1 MKKLNQKLVLLCA
14 LFCCATKVM
23 AVVNAEYLTIIN
35 TSNKNIT
42 AYSIANDGYK
52 FKCLSQVPNEI
63 NGIPSPSFITKKVD
77 LGDEVIKVQTFKIA
91 KHSKIQFAVSPQ
103 CTNAS
108 GIYELFGMADEQIT
122 EESSQAIAVISE
134 LTYNSAGN
142 VDLFKTN
149 YMIAN
154 GITKSYYKKSGM
166 GAKSME
172 YDGITITIMNK

>member
-14 LFCCATKVM
+14 LFACATSVM
-23 AVVNAEYLTIIN
+23 ARDVGYLTIVN
-35 TSNKNIT
+35 TSDKNIT
-42 AYSIANDGYK
+42 AYSIANDGHK
-52 FKCLSQVPNEI
+52 FRCLSQVPNEI

-77 LGDEVIKVQTFKIA
+77 TGDEVIKVQTFKIA

-134 LTYNSAGN
+134 LTYNSSGN

-154 GITKSYYKKSGM
+154 GITKLYYKKSGM
-166 GAKSME
+166 GTTTRE
-172 YDGITITIMNK
+172 YDSTTITIMNK